1 MYALIDHLSQQ
12 YNGYCTWDLSQSL
25 PPVDRMARM
34 GGVDMGR
41 GICLGLASHWIRYHA
56 WDDSLVNHLGGIA
69 INNGH
74 SFIPLNIRLLA
85 RIKQCQ
91 QQWRGRLDDALIW
104 LGNPVNDI
112 IKVRTS
118 LNTPVHLNIGR
129 GGNAVRLTNLPGSRD
144 AVRLTN
150 LPGSRNANTRG
161 HVVNWAGMSDDLD
174 KVSGAYAMIVLHG
187 PRGGHACTAW
197 IGGRGEDACFFD
209 PNFGEYWF
217 EDKRNFFRF
226 LRLFAQNFYNA
237 RMGMDRYEIQPLA
250 RRVRLN

>member
-1 MYALIDHLSQQ
+1 MYALIDHLSEQ
-12 YNGYCTWDLSQSL
+12 YHGICTWDLSQSL
-25 PPVDRMARM
+25 PPVQRMARM
-34 GGVDMGR
+34 GGVDMGQ

-56 WDDSLVNHLGGIA
+56 WDDSLVNHLGGVA

-74 SFIPLNIRLLA
+74 SFIPLDLRLLA
-85 RIKQCQ
+85 HIKQCQ
-91 QQWRGRLDDALIW
+91 WQWRGRLDDALIW

-118 LNTPVHLNIGR
+118 LNIPVRMNIGC
-129 GGNAVRLTNLPGSRD
+129 GANAFQQTS
-144 AVRLTN
+144 
-150 LPGSRNANTRG
+150 LPGSRNTNTRG
-161 HVVNWAGMSDDLD
+161 RVVNWAGLSDDLE

-187 PRGGHACTAW
+187 AGGGHAFAAW

-217 EDKRNFFRF
+217 EDKQNFFRF
-226 LRLFAQNFYNA
+226 LRLFAQNLYNA

-250 RRVRLN
+250 RRVRPNW